1 MWRCLQIHLTR
12 CGQEIVMHKYSTE
25 IIEACVYTSV
35 YLDMYKKTIL
45 ILISINCLC
54 YKSPKSKAS
63 IAIDQKLGL
72 RFRKIVVW
80 QNSREPAGNLLAIC
94 HIPPKKIWGL
104 GLGPGI
110 DCCLFL
116 LVPIWPQPTHHQTRH
131 TTLDTKWLKHSPVA
145 RVVVK
150 GAARA
155 CGTCHFFTITTW
167 SEICFRKSNGNSRKK
182 IKGSDAGLV
191 VMRGYGKIGWH
202 V

>member
-45 ILISINCLC
+45 ILLSINCLC

-94 HIPPKKIWGL
+94 HIPPQKNMR
-104 GLGPGI
+104 PRPRTRNR
-110 DCCLFL
+110 L
-116 LVPIWPQPTHHQTRH
+116 LLIFVGTNLTPTNPPPNTSHHPWHKMVETQ
-131 TTLDTKWLKHSPVA
+131 
-145 RVVVK
+145 
-150 GAARA
+150 
-155 CGTCHFFTITTW
+155 
-167 SEICFRKSNGNSRKK
+167 SRCQ
-182 IKGSDAGLV
+182 GRSQ
-191 VMRGYGKIGWH
+191 RCR
-202 V
+202 